1 MKSEAVVYW
10 LYIFSTN
17 KIVEMKIT
25 PLRRQYLRVKKKYPE
40 AIVFFRLGD
49 FYETFDEDA
58 RITSRELDIVL
69 TSREMGKGQKVPLAG
84 IPYHAVDNYLARL
97 INRGYKVAICE
108 QLSPPGNGLVERD
121 VVRVVTPGTVVET
134 NLLESKSNNFLASLI
149 VEEDKAGIAYVDITT
164 SEFAVTQLSMEKLS
178 CELERLQPREML
190 VPDTAAEELLSEL
203 PDSILACLTRV
214 DEYYF
219 DTEIA
224 QATLLEHFGVA
235 MLEGYGC
242 AHLPLAIGA
251 AGALLHYIKETQK
264 EALSQLSNLNTYST
278 DSFMILDGQT
288 ARNLEIM
295 KGGRWG
301 ESNNSLLTTLDVTRT
316 AMGGRM
322 LKEWMGHPLIN
333 ILALNQRQEAVAWF
347 YSDAMLRGKV
357 VSVLSDIADLE
368 RIINRVRNGRVL
380 PRELIALQSGLEKIP
395 ELSDYLAV
403 DSLGWLKGE
412 LKPCQETVA
421 LIAVAIADE
430 PGTFE
435 QGGVIR
441 DGFSTELDD
450 IRSKSKNARQYLSE
464 IERRE
469 RERTK
474 IKSLKVGYN
483 RVFGY
488 YIEVSRANLALVP
501 SEYIR
506 KQTLAEAERYYTPE
520 IKEYE
525 SLILNAQE
533 KILDLETTVF
543 HQVCQQVG
551 AAAER
556 ILVIARTV
564 ARIDIL
570 CSFAEV
576 AAQYGYVRPVLTL
589 DNIIEIKSGRHPIVE
604 KSVGSD
610 RFVPNDTYLSA
621 DEQVIILTGPN
632 MSGKSTYL
640 RQVALIVFMAHI
652 GSFVPAEAATIGITD
667 RIFTRIGAQ
676 EDLAA
681 GQSTFMV
688 EMTETANILH
698 NATPRSLVILDEIGR
713 GTSTYD
719 GLSIAWAV
727 TEFIH
732 NNHSMGAKT
741 LFATHYHEL
750 VKQADILPKVKN
762 YTVDVV
768 EEKGKVIFLHKVIPG
783 SADKSYGVHVAKLAG
798 MPQSVINRAQMIL
811 DGIEEHNG
819 LNKTMLSGLRRKK
832 PAKQLPLLPA
842 ETPMEEELKKI
853 DVDSLSPLEAIT
865 KLYELKRIMKRDK

>member
-10 LYIFSTN
+10 LYLFLTN

-69 TSREMGKGQKVPLAG
+69 TSREMGKGQKIPLAG

-134 NLLESKSNNFLASLI
+134 NLLEDKSNNFLASLI
-149 VEEDKAGIAYVDITT
+149 VEGDKAGIAYVDITT
-164 SEFAVTQLSMEKLS
+164 SEFAVTQLSREKLS

-190 VPDTAAEELLSEL
+190 VPDTVAEELLREL
-203 PDSILACLTRV
+203 PDSILSCLTRV
-214 DEYYF
+214 EEYYF

-242 AHLPLAIGA
+242 ANLPLAIGA

-264 EALSQLSNLNTYST
+264 EALSQLSNLSTYST
-278 DSFMILDGQT
+278 ESFMILDGQT

-322 LKEWMGHPLIN
+322 LKEWMGHPLID
-333 ILALNQRQEAVAWF
+333 ITALNQRQEAVAWF

-357 VSVLSDIADLE
+357 ASVLSDIADLE
-368 RIINRVRNGRVL
+368 RIINRVRNGKVL

-395 ELSDYLAV
+395 ELSNYLAG
-403 DSLGWLKGE
+403 DSLDWLRGE

-430 PGTFE
+430 PGTIE

-441 DGFSTELDD
+441 EGFSTELDD
-450 IRSKSKNARQYLSE
+450 IRSKAKDARQYLAE

-501 SEYIR
+501 PEYIR

-543 HQVCQQVG
+543 QQVCQQVG

-564 ARIDIL
+564 ARVDIL

-589 DNIIEIKSGRHPIVE
+589 DNIIEVKGGRHPIVE

-610 RFVPNDTYLSA
+610 RFIPNDTYLSA

-750 VKQADILPKVKN
+750 VEQADILPKVKN

-768 EEKGKVIFLHKVIPG
+768 EEKGKVIFLHKVISG

-798 MPQSVINRAQMIL
+798 LPQSVINRAQMIL
-811 DGIEEHNG
+811 DGIEEHKG
-819 LNKTMLSGLRRKK
+819 VNKTRLSGLRRKK
-832 PAKQLPLLPA
+832 AAKQLSLLSE
-842 ETPMEEELKKI
+842 ETPLVEELKKI

-865 KLYELKRIMKRDK
+865 KLYELKNIMKRDK